1 MIRRDGERLHIAGP
15 VTLANVA
22 QLVEEARAPLADGV
36 RAVDL
41 GEVTEV
47 DSSLLAVLIAWL
59 REAKAG
65 GRTLTYAHLPEDL
78 RTLAQLYG
86 VAELLPQDAAP
97 S

>member
-1 MIRRDGERLHIAGP
+1 MIRRDGERLLIAGP

-22 QLVEEARAPLADGV
+22 QLVQEARAPLADGV

-59 REAKAG
+59 REAKAE
-65 GRTLTYAHLPEDL
+65 GRTLTYARLPEDL

>member
-1 MIRRDGERLHIAGP
+1 MIRRDGERLIISGP
-15 VTLANVA
+15 VTLANVS
-22 QLVEEARAPLADGV
+22 QLVEEAKAQVASV

-65 GRTLTYAHLPEDL
+65 GRTLTYARLPEDL

-97 S
+97 R

>member
-1 MIRRDGERLHIAGP
+1 MIRRDGERLVIAGP

-22 QLVEEARAPLADGV
+22 QLLEEAKAHVASV

-59 REAKAG
+59 REAKAA
-65 GRTLTYAHLPEDL
+65 GRTLSYARLPEDL
-78 RTLAQLYG
+78 RTLARLYG
-86 VAELLPQDAAP
+86 VAELLAQDAAP

>member
-1 MIRRDGERLHIAGP
+1 MIRRDGERLIISGP

-22 QLVEEARAPLADGV
+22 QLVEEAKAQVASVG
-36 RAVDL
+36 AVDL

-65 GRTLTYAHLPEDL
+65 GRTLTYARLPEDL

>member
-1 MIRRDGERLHIAGP
+1 MIRRDGERLRIAGP

-22 QLVEEARAPLADGV
+22 QLLEEARAPLADGV

-65 GRTLTYAHLPEDL
+65 GRTLTYARLPEDL

>member
-1 MIRRDGERLHIAGP
+1 MIRRDGERLIISGP

-22 QLVEEARAPLADGV
+22 QLVEEAKAQVASV

-65 GRTLTYAHLPEDL
+65 GRTLTYARLPEDL

>member
-1 MIRRDGERLHIAGP
+1 MIRRDGERLVITGP
-15 VTLANVA
+15 VTLANVS
-22 QLVEEARAPLADGV
+22 QLVEEARAPLAGGV

-41 GEVTEV
+41 GEVTEL

-59 REAKAG
+59 REAKAE
-65 GRTLTYAHLPEDL
+65 GRTLTYARLPQDL

-86 VAELLPQDAAP
+86 VAQLLPQDAAP